1 MSSEVLQANNQE
13 IDGDKKNDNQN
24 NNDNIDVD
32 ELVKNKFVRDLLVKI
47 DVLKKGILEYRKNN
61 ISLSEKIKELEVS
74 VKEKSEEIKSLT
86 EEKEEYEK
94 KIEEQQEKEKEK
106 KKEEGR
112 KRSKSVTQ
120 ISGEE
125 ISTLNE
131 EIAKLK
137 IDNEALVQ
145 KVNHTLIET
154 ERIKQEYKMQIKLLS
169 ENNASLLGEIK
180 KLESEKNQLNEKI
193 KEANS
198 IALNYAR
205 EKEHFDVLLKEYRN
219 SKEEAMHQMEAC
231 LEKCSKLVV
240 ENKTYQDSI
249 YMHESDAR
257 KMAEKLS
264 EYKNMLIQINLRT
277 QIYHVRKVGMVSS
290 NEMDIIFGKDKNG
303 NYIMRIDEKNKSEM
317 INIQDVESVNII
329 DIKKNKVEINY
340 MNKAKKYTITVVVDG
355 LIIDQ
360 FVEAYKNFY
369 SQSMKSQI

>member
-125 ISTLNE
+125 ISKLNE

-277 QIYHVRKVGMVSS
+277 QIYHVRKIGMVSS

-317 INIQDVESVNII
+317 INIQDVESINII